1 MNKIRL
7 PHRYHQSFP
16 KKLFDYLLSFFGLIL
31 FSPLI
36 ATIAALIK
44 ITSSGSPFFTQ
55 KRVGKNGSIL
65 TFIKFRTMGKLAER
79 QKGRLLHLN
88 EADGPVFK
96 IRNDPR
102 YTKIGKFLAHTG
114 LDELPQLINVLKGEM
129 SLVGPRPL
137 PVSEAR
143 KIPKKYK
150 IRESIKPGITSNWV
164 IKGSHFLSFE
174 EWMKLDE
181 EYVRNAS
188 IYEDVRILF
197 NTVTTLLQLMSRK
210 IF

>member
-36 ATIAALIK
+36 AIIAALIK